1 MVYEAHSLRNGE
13 EISNAAKVLLST
25 YELANGTTVSDIV
38 KMVGGGDLRVNAYQI
53 EHLGLKGRS
62 IVYPVPTCYKA
73 LRQNLC
79 YATDECA
86 GIKSPLEFGKQKL
99 LHTITKIGGLGNDQP
114 PSTHPLVHFLW
125 LSII

>member
-1 MVYEAHSLRNGE
+1 MCLYNEQSHNFSRLTNNYPPCIIHILDCLKDGK

-25 YELANGTTVSDIV
+25 YELANGKTVSDIA
-38 KMVGGGDLRVNAYQI
+38 KMVGGGGLRVKTYQI
-53 EHLGLKGRS
+53 DHLGLKGSS

-86 GIKSPLEFGKQKL
+86 GIKSPLEFGKQK
-99 LHTITKIGGLGNDQP
+99 
-114 PSTHPLVHFLW
+114 
-125 LSII
+125 

>member
-1 MVYEAHSLRNGE
+1 MTAQPPCITHILDSLQNGD
-13 EISNAAKVLLST
+13 EISNAAKVLLLT
-25 YELANGTTVSDIV
+25 YELANGKTVSDIA
-38 KMVGGGDLRVNAYQI
+38 KMVGGGDLRVNTYRI

-86 GIKSPLEFGKQKL
+86 GINSPLEFGKQKL
-99 LHTITKIGGLGNDQP
+99 
-114 PSTHPLVHFLW
+114 
-125 LSII
+125 